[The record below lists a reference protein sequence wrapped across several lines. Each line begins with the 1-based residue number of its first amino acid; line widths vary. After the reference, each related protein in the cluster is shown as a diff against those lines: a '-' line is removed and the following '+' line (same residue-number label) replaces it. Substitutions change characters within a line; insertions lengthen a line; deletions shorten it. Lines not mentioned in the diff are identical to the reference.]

1 VGQIA
6 SEKNRI
12 IKVLED
18 ANIKLSSVLKVDG
31 AVGTKVINDL
41 LSGET
46 SAEQLS
52 RHYHGKQKVSKAEF
66 RRALEGRITEHHKLM
81 LRIHKDSISDKEAQL
96 ERLDIAIDKAT
107 EAYRLEIDLLDTIP
121 GVGKESA
128 ISIISEIGVDMSR
141 FPNEV
146 HLSSW
151 AGMSPGN
158 CETGGK
164 KKM

>member
-1 VGQIA
+1 
-6 SEKNRI
+6 
-12 IKVLED
+12 
-18 ANIKLSSVLKVDG
+18 
-31 AVGTKVINDL
+31 
-41 LSGET
+41 
-46 SAEQLS
+46 
-52 RHYHGKQKVSKAEF
+52 
-66 RRALEGRITEHHKLM
+66 
-81 LRIHKDSISDKEAQL
+81 L

-141 FPNEV
+141 FPNET

-164 KKM
+164 KKT